1 MVLPGC
7 QLDSFMDP
15 GVTGRWEHT
24 PTIVPILDRIDVIE
38 RDAGEFVDVSDV
50 LPEDL
55 IPEPADYR
63 VGPGDFLQIEIFD
76 FLDSGAPGLY
86 ERAVDGR
93 GFIDI
98 PQLGRIY
105 VADSNAAEVAE
116 LLKQRIRDADILD
129 DPFVTVQVPGQRQA
143 TFSVLG
149 AVPNVGRYQITKP
162 DYRLLEALTDAG
174 GVPPTV
180 ENVFVIRQ
188 VPLSDQ
194 VSHGIGGDTPPSNPD
209 AVPPP
214 DDQTTPE
221 DLENLLQDLGG
232 DDPDVSGGWISM
244 SARTGDEP
252 VLDLPESAESLAMMS
267 QDGIEPILELPGE
280 DDDPEATVSTPAG
293 QSGGARWMFLDGQWV
308 RAVPRT
314 TTVEGSA
321 LPEGDDPLSVMA
333 QAEDLVTQ
341 RVIRVPVKPLIQGA
355 AAYNIVVRP
364 GDVIRV
370 DPPQTGVVY
379 MGGPGIARPG
389 TYNLPAGGKLTLR
402 RAVIS
407 AGGLSSIGIPERVD
421 LIRMVGPDRQGM
433 VRLNLRAIADGTQP
447 DILLKADDIVD
458 VGTTWWATPLAVIRG
473 GFRASY
479 GFGFLLDRNFGNDVF
494 GPPPTNVGNR

>member
-1 MVLPGC
+1 
-7 QLDSFMDP
+7 
-15 GVTGRWEHT
+15 
-24 PTIVPILDRIDVIE
+24 
-38 RDAGEFVDVSDV
+38 
-50 LPEDL
+50 
-55 IPEPADYR
+55 
-63 VGPGDFLQIEIFD
+63 
-76 FLDSGAPGLY
+76 
-86 ERAVDGR
+86 DGR

-105 VADSNAAEVAE
+105 VVDSNSSEVSD
-116 LLKQRIRDADILD
+116 LIKQRIRDNDILD

-180 ENVFVIRQ
+180 DNVYVIRQ
-188 VPLSDQ
+188 VPLSEQ
-194 VSHGIGGDTPPSNPD
+194 VSKGIRGDTPPSNPD
-209 AVPPP
+209 ATTPPRN
-214 DDQTTPE
+214 TTSPE
-221 DLENLLQDLGG
+221 DLQNLLEQLGG
-232 DDPDVSGGWISM
+232 DDPEVSGGWVGM
-244 SARTGDEP
+244 SARAPEEP
-252 VLDLPESAESLAMMS
+252 LLDMADGVDTLAMAQDGAEPILDLP
-267 QDGIEPILELPGE
+267 G
-280 DDDPEATVSTPAG
+280 DDDGEAPSVTVPEAGT
-293 QSGGARWMFLDGQWV
+293 GGARWMFLDGQWV
-308 RAVPRT
+308 RATPRT
-314 TTVEGSA
+314 ATVEGSG
-321 LPEGDDPLSVMA
+321 LPEGDDPLSVIS

-379 MGGPGIARPG
+379 LGGPGVARPG

-407 AGGLSSIGIPERVD
+407 AGGLSAIGIPERVD

-433 VRLNLRAIADGTQP
+433 VRLNYRAIADGTQP
-447 DILLKADDIVD
+447 DILLKPDDIVD
-458 VGTTWWATPLAVIRG
+458 IGTNWWATPLAVVRG